1 MTMIAV
7 VSGSGSGIGR
17 GIALMAARD
26 PAALLQARDD
36 VLTTLLR
43 LKSAAG
49 ELP

>member
-17 GIALMAARD
+17 GI
-26 PAALLQARDD
+26 ALLQARDD